1 VLTPIAFV
9 LSAELGSDFD
19 VGPTA
24 SRRCEGD
31 KNDDANDRRKE

>member
-1 VLTPIAFV
+1 VLTPRAFV

-19 VGPTA
+19 VGPTQ
-24 SRRCEGD
+24 RRGDARD